1 MAATWRLSELAR
13 EARGNLGPRQVLF
26 GAVALVML
34 SSLGILTGLN
44 ATRALEQERDRR
56 AAGGLTWVADRS
68 DERPLS
74 AASCEALNR
83 VDGVAAAGGV
93 VDGSPA
99 DVYPF
104 VGANPLPVR
113 QVTPHALAAWTDQDY
128 GNALVLGRDLE
139 ALGQASLGSSV
150 VNETGTEVGVI
161 GVRLDPAVPVGAL
174 RASVI
179 VRVAPT
185 VPLSACWV
193 RMQPGAYATGGDVL
207 GPAFAGQGARVAEFL
222 PTSRGP
228 SPYERWVEFA
238 GIQPWIAAGALIVIV
253 AALLAW
259 TRRSELAVYRAFG
272 TTRWQLG
279 VVLWIETLA
288 VLLVAASLASSL
300 SLLVVGAAAHG
311 GLGQDVSA
319 IMLRLIAAAAALTL
333 AVAPAMSVLMQR
345 GNLADQLK
353 DR

>member
-1 MAATWRLSELAR
+1 MAATWRLSELVR

-26 GAVALVML
+26 GAVAVVVL
-34 SSLGILTGLN
+34 SSLGILTGLS

-68 DERPLS
+68 DERPLA

-93 VDGSPA
+93 VDGIAVS
-99 DVYPF
+99 VYPF

-113 QVTPHALAAWTDQDY
+113 QVTPHALAAWTDEHY
-128 GNALVLGRDLE
+128 GTTLVLGRDLE
-139 ALGQASLGSSV
+139 ALGQAALGSTI
-150 VNETGTEVGVI
+150 VNESGTEVGII
-161 GVRLDPAVPVGAL
+161 GARLDPAVPVGAL
-174 RASVI
+174 RASVL
-179 VRVAPT
+179 VTVAPT
-185 VPLSACWV
+185 APLSACWV
-193 RMQPGAYATGGDVL
+193 RMQPGAYSVGGQVL
-207 GPAFAGQGARVAEFL
+207 GPAFAGQGARVSEFL
-222 PTSRGP
+222 PASRGP
-228 SPYERWVEFA
+228 SPYERWADFA
-238 GIQPWIAAGALIVIV
+238 GIQPWIAAGALLVIV

-272 TTRWQLG
+272 TTRRQLA

-288 VLLVAASLASSL
+288 VLVVAASLAGSL
-300 SLLVVGAAAHG
+300 SLLVVGSADGG
-311 GLGQDVSA
+311 GLERDVSA
-319 IMLRLIAAAAALTL
+319 IMLRLITAAAALTL
-333 AVAPAMSVLMQR
+333 AVAPALSVLMQR